1 MELILL
7 MAVVWWLTRKID
19 DKGHFH
25 WNEPNKGLDRSV
37 YHPFWDDRPTAP
49 CCR

>member
-7 MAVVWWLTRKID
+7 MAIVWWLTRKID

-25 WNEPNKGLDRSV
+25 WNEPNTEVSESARQPK
-37 YHPFWDDRPTAP
+37 A
-49 CCR
+49 